1 MRIEV
6 EDRLYG
12 EGGRATFG
20 IGPSYFSNAGG
31 GMSLVSFHRALILV
45 AIAFCLGF
53 SGWQLRAATVAPDG
67 TAGALVLAVVFAL
80 LAAGLTVYLVRL
92 RSILRLED

>member
-1 MRIEV
+1 
-6 EDRLYG
+6 
-12 EGGRATFG
+12 
-20 IGPSYFSNAGG
+20 
-31 GMSLVSFHRALILV
+31 MSLLSFHRALILV

-53 SGWQLRAATVAPDG
+53 SGWELRAATVDG

-80 LAAGLTVYLVRL
+80 LAAVLTVYLVRL